1 MLTFAVFVFGA
12 LVGSFLN
19 VCIHRIPGGESIAF
33 PASHC
38 PRCKAPIKPYDNI
51 PIVSYLLLRGR
62 CRACAGGI
70 AIRYPLVEM
79 LGGIAAV
86 GALCAHGLSA
96 EALLVFAFLAALI
109 VITFI
114 DLDHQIIPDAISL
127 PGIFVGFA
135 AALLFGAPTWSD
147 SLIGILLGGGLLWA
161 VAAGYEWLTGREG
174 MGGGDIKLLAMIGAF
189 LGWRAIPVTLLVGS
203 LLGSVIGLS
212 LMAAR
217 GRDAKMAIPFGPFLA
232 AGAVVALFWG
242 EPLID
247 WYLNVARP

>member
-38 PRCKAPIKPYDNI
+38 PQCKAPIKPYDNI
-51 PIVSYLLLRGR
+51 PVLSYLLLRGR
-62 CRACAGGI
+62 CRSCAAGI

-86 GALCAHGLSA
+86 GALCAYGLSA
-96 EALLVFAFLAALI
+96 EALLIFAFLAALI

-135 AALLFGAPTWSD
+135 AALLFGTPTWLD
-147 SLIGILLGGGLLWA
+147 SLIGIALGGGLLWA
-161 VAAGYEWLTGREG
+161 VAEGYARLTGREG

-189 LGWRAIPVTLLVGS
+189 LGWRAIPVTLLIGS
-203 LLGSVIGLS
+203 LLGSVIGVS
-212 LMAAR
+212 LMVVR
-217 GRDAKMAIPFGPFLA
+217 GRDTKMAIPFGPFLA

-247 WYLNVARP
+247 WYLGVAR

>member
-38 PRCKAPIKPYDNI
+38 PHCKTAIKPYDNI

-62 CRACAGGI
+62 CRSCAAGI

-86 GALCAHGLSA
+86 GALCAYGLSA
-96 EALLVFAFLAALI
+96 EALLIFAFLAALI

-135 AALLFGAPTWSD
+135 AALLFGNPSWSD
-147 SLIGILLGGGLLWA
+147 SLIGIALGGGLLWA
-161 VAAGYEWLTGREG
+161 VAEGYARLTGREG

-189 LGWRAIPVTLLVGS
+189 LGWRAIPVTVLVGS

-212 LMAAR
+212 LMALR
-217 GRDAKMAIPFGPFLA
+217 GRDTKMAIPFGPFLA
-232 AGAVVALFWG
+232 VGAVVALFWG
-242 EPLID
+242 EAIIA
-247 WYLNVARP
+247 WYLGRIGP